1 MGNEIQG
8 AINVLVSRVEQ
19 KTQELAEMKRMINSL
34 CREADQPVLYSD
46 ADLVAKGSAGLPTLD
61 ADQFYG
67 KPPTTAAREYLEMR
81 DKAVSLEEIL
91 EALERGGFDFS
102 AQGWSQGARLKN
114 LGISLGK
121 NSAIFHRL
129 PSNTWGL
136 TKWYPGVK
144 DKKSAKEN
152 GKIEPTEEATEVEGE
167 QAKTANAE

>member
-1 MGNEIQG
+1 M
-8 AINVLVSRVEQ
+8 
-19 KTQELAEMKRMINSL
+19 
-34 CREADQPVLYSD
+34 
-46 ADLVAKGSAGLPTLD
+46 PTLD

-91 EALERGGFDFS
+91 DGLERGGFDFT
-102 AQGWSQGARLKN
+102 AQGWNQGARLKN

-144 DKKSAKEN
+144 DKKLPKEN
-152 GKIEPTEEATEVEGE
+152 GKAEPTEATEVAENE